1 MILAWAAVAFAQD
14 TETDIELVR
23 PQFSKDGFLGVDT
36 PGLDGNGTVRWSVLT
51 QYERD
56 LLIAYETTPV
66 GGIQEVGAIVANR
79 QALLL
84 GVSTDFSDRF
94 SVRAVLPLNAQW
106 ASDVPSLSGDGVG
119 AGDANLGG
127 RLLLVD
133 HRRFDFA
140 ARADL
145 FLPIGTNGA
154 YMGEANPRVQSGFLA
169 AVSVPGFTF
178 YGDASLVGRTT
189 VETAHDFTLG
199 PELALN
205 LGVRH
210 PVFPGKADV
219 LAALVTRSTLSTDF
233 WNGGSENS
241 SELLTGIDY
250 FVKNDLKLDL
260 GLGKGLS
267 DGYGTSE
274 FRAMLGLQLLHHPP
288 PPAEHVITLPPEL
301 PVAAKK
307 PPEDIPWEPN
317 QLARVERSEIVIRDP
332 IQFELNTARVLP
344 ESLPTL
350 QAVAEIMIGHP
361 EIGHLLIEGH
371 ASEEGSYEHN
381 YELSNLR
388 ARSIYE
394 ELVKAGVHPK
404 RMSTRGMGE
413 VEPVALGE
421 EEDRLALNRRVEF
434 HILYYLQNQADVPQL
449 QNQIVL
455 PWNGEKET
463 VQPQDKLPEQKP
475 VTPDDSVDPSEF
487 DEPDDTDPSEP
498 SEPSP

>member
-1 MILAWAAVAFAQD
+1 MILALVAVAFAQD
-14 TETDIELVR
+14 TETDIELVH
-23 PQFSKDGFLGVDT
+23 PQFSKDGFLGVDA
-36 PGLDGNGTVRWSVLT
+36 PDLDENGTVRWAVMT
-51 QYERD
+51 VYERD

-66 GGIQEVGAIVANR
+66 GGIDEVGAVVSNR
-79 QALLL
+79 QALHL
-84 GVSTDFSDRF
+84 GVSTDFGDRF

-106 ASDVPSLSGDGVG
+106 ASDVPSLAGDGVG
-119 AGDANLGG
+119 AGDAMAGG

-133 HRRFDFA
+133 RRRFDFA

-154 YMGEANPRVQSGFLA
+154 YMGEVNPRVQAGLLA
-169 AVSVPGFTF
+169 DVTVPGFTF
-178 YGDASLVGRTT
+178 YGDGSLVGRTT

-210 PVFPGKADV
+210 PVFPGKADA
-219 LAALVTRSTLSTDF
+219 LLALVTRSTLSTDF
-233 WNGGSENS
+233 WSGGAENS
-241 SELLTGIDY
+241 SELLTGINFFLKD
-250 FVKNDLKLDL
+250 DLKLDL
-260 GLGKGLS
+260 GVGKGLS

-274 FRAMLGLQLLHHPP
+274 FRALLGLQLLHHPP
-288 PPAEHVITLPPEL
+288 LPAEHVILLPPEPI
-301 PVAAKK
+301 PVVEKA
-307 PPEDIPWEPN
+307 PEEIPWEPN
-317 QLARVERSEIVIRDP
+317 QLARVERSQIVIRDP
-332 IQFELNTARVLP
+332 IQFELDTARILP

-350 QAVAEIMIGHP
+350 QAVAEIVIGHP

-371 ASEEGSYEHN
+371 ASEEGSYQYN
-381 YELSNLR
+381 YDLSNLR

-421 EEDRLALNRRVEF
+421 EEARLAINRRVEF
-434 HILYYLQNQADVPQL
+434 HILYYLQTQSDVPQL

-455 PWNGEKET
+455 PWSGEQET
-463 VQPQDKLPEQKP
+463 VQPQDKLPEPKP
-475 VTPDDSVDPSEF
+475 LTPDDVLDPSEF
-487 DEPDDTDPSEP
+487 DEADDE
-498 SEPSP
+498 EESP

>member
-14 TETDIELVR
+14 TETDIELVH
-23 PQFSKDGFLGVDT
+23 PSFSKDGFLGIDA
-36 PGLDGNGTVRWSVLT
+36 PDLDENGTVRWSVMT
-51 QYERD
+51 VYERD

-66 GGIQEVGAIVANR
+66 GGIDEVGAIVSNR
-79 QALLL
+79 QALHL
-84 GVSTDFSDRF
+84 GVSTDFGDRF

-106 ASDVPSLSGDGVG
+106 ASDVPSLAGDGVG
-119 AGDANLGG
+119 AGDANAGG

-133 HRRFDFA
+133 QRKFDLA

-154 YMGEANPRVQSGFLA
+154 YMGEANPRVQAGLLA
-169 AVSVPGFTF
+169 DLSVPGFTF

-189 VETAHDFTLG
+189 VVTAHDFTLG

-210 PVFPGKADV
+210 PVFPGKADALV
-219 LAALVTRSTLSTDF
+219 ALVTRSTLSNDF
-233 WNGGSENS
+233 WSGGAENS
-241 SELLTGIDY
+241 SELLTGIDF
-250 FVKNDLKLDL
+250 FVNKDLKLDL
-260 GLGKGLS
+260 GLGKVLS

-274 FRAMLGLQLLHHPP
+274 FRALLGLQLLHHPP
-288 PPAEHVITLPPEL
+288 PPAENVIRLPPE
-301 PVAAKK
+301 PIPEAVKK
-307 PPEDIPWEPN
+307 PPEEIPWEPN

-332 IQFELNTARVLP
+332 IQFELNTARILP

-350 QAVAEIMIGHP
+350 KAVAEIMIGHP

-394 ELVKAGVHPK
+394 ELVRAGVHPK

-421 EEDRLALNRRVEF
+421 EEARLALNRRVEF

-455 PWNGEKET
+455 PWNGEQET

-475 VTPDDSVDPSEF
+475 LTPDDVLDPSQF
-487 DEPDDTDPSEP
+487 DEKDDEEDAP
-498 SEPSP
+498 